1 MGGSDGGDLVF
12 GLATMAA
19 LAVPQQLLSTNEAFL
34 QKQRRKGEGVR
45 R

>member
-19 LAVPQQLLSTNEAFL
+19 VAVPQQLLSTNEAFL
-34 QKQRRKGEGVR
+34 QKQGRKGEGVR